1 LADGIL
7 FAKSGKNKTNPAL
20 KRRQSIMKEASKG
33 GSRSSTPSATRPL
46 LLGLLILAMV
56 AAIIVPLYIVRT
68 TMNSQLAGSPTNVGT
83 QAQSAAVTPGSLA
96 KFVCQ
101 ITSTAANNRMD
112 GLILK
117 ENSDGSYSS
126 TGSSVSIQWDP
137 NRSISMGSRQDV
149 HQGAIL
155 QVSGS
160 VGADSIVHADQ
171 IVILTGIVTVR

>member
-1 LADGIL
+1 
-7 FAKSGKNKTNPAL
+7 
-20 KRRQSIMKEASKG
+20 MKEAFKVG
-33 GSRSSTPSATRPL
+33 KRSSTPTATRPL
-46 LLGLLILAMV
+46 LLGLLILAVV
-56 AAIIVPLYIVRT
+56 AAILVPLYILRN
-68 TMNSQLAGSPTNVGT
+68 TMISQLAGSPNNVRT
-83 QAQSAAVTPGSLA
+83 QAQSAAVTPGSPA

-101 ITSTAANNRMD
+101 ITSTKANNRMN

-137 NRSISMGSRQDV
+137 NRSITMGSRQDV

-155 QVSGS
+155 QVSGPVS
-160 VGADSIVHADQ
+160 SDRVVHADQ

>member
-1 LADGIL
+1 
-7 FAKSGKNKTNPAL
+7 
-20 KRRQSIMKEASKG
+20 MKEASKRG
-33 GSRSSTPSATRPL
+33 NRSSTPSAIRPL
-46 LLGLLILAMV
+46 LLGLLILAVV
-56 AAIIVPLYIVRT
+56 AAILVPLYIVRN
-68 TMNSQLAGSPTNVGT
+68 TMISQLAGPPTNVGT
-83 QAQSAAVTPGSLA
+83 HAQSAAVRPGLLA

-137 NRSISMGSRQDV
+137 NRSLTMGSRQDV
-149 HQGAIL
+149 HQEAIL

-160 VGADSIVHADQ
+160 VVAFVLGHVALNSGTIQ
-171 IVILTGIVTVR
+171 SLIGR